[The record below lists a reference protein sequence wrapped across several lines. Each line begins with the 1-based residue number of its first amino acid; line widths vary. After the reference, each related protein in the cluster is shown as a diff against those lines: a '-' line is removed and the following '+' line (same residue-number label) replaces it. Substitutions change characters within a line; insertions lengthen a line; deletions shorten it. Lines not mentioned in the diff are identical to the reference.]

1 MTNEGGRRAP
11 QRGLVL
17 HSINSN
23 AFAGAPLLKSNAFT
37 LAFRC
42 ASHYIQVDLLHR
54 TIAAGKDRRSVMLNA
69 IVRWFERVTAPLM
82 EILEKMPPSDIRQVF
97 FPF

>member
-1 MTNEGGRRAP
+1 VLHGVNSNARSG
-11 QRGLVL
+11 GLVL
-17 HSINSN
+17 KSH
-23 AFAGAPLLKSNAFT
+23 AFSLVSH
-37 LAFRC
+37 C

-54 TIAAGKDRRSVMLNA
+54 TIAARKNRRSVMLNA
-69 IVRWFERVTAPLM
+69 IVRWLERVTAPMM

>member
-1 MTNEGGRRAP
+1 MPNEGGRRAAR
-11 QRGLVL
+11 QGLVL

-23 AFAGAPLLKSNAFT
+23 ARADGLALKSNSFS

-42 ASHYIQVDLLHR
+42 APHYIHVNLLHC